1 MIVLQGIISRF
12 LLVPETS
19 KWLGPVSSGSPGCWG
34 MLEGLAI
41 KLFTNK
47 SSGNGGGEVPMKQ
60 VYQVGS
66 N

>member
-1 MIVLQGIISRF
+1 MVGTCEQWEPWVLGHARRAGH
-12 LLVPETS
+12 
-19 KWLGPVSSGSPGCWG
+19 K
-34 MLEGLAI
+34 A
-41 KLFTNK
+41 FTNK